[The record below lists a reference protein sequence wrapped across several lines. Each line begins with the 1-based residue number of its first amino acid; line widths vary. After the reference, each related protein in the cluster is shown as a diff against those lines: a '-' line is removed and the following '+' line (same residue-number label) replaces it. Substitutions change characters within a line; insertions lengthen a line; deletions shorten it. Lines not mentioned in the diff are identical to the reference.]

1 MSTRS
6 KALAAI
12 LIGLEALASLGMLAV
27 SVHGP
32 DGLAVAAPVYL
43 LAAAGLTWWI
53 ARRFD
58 SALVLLGVGIL
69 LLAAVPGVVL
79 ALDQAGRMAHERRV
93 AATRV
98 DGVRDE
104 PILSA
109 SGRPIGVRVSYTVS
123 VPKRG
128 FFAILPSLHTRE
140 QGVTNLRLDALR
152 WTIDGRSEPVALEPG
167 RRHAMAVEM
176 YPPIL
181 AYSRGERCLVS
192 LLVPA
197 LLDDVSAAP
206 LRIVIYETT
215 YGNTARGGREEV
227 TRGAYDL
234 AELYR
239 GVLAEELKPCAS

>member
-6 KALAAI
+6 KVLVAI
-12 LIGLEALASLGMLAV
+12 LIGLEALASLGMLAI

-32 DGLAVAAPVYL
+32 DGLVIAAPLYL

-58 SALVLLGVGIL
+58 SALVLLGMGIL
-69 LLAAVPGVVL
+69 MLAAVPGVVL
-79 ALDQAGRMAHERRV
+79 ALEQVGRMTHERRV

-98 DGVRDE
+98 DDVRDE

-123 VPKRG
+123 VPTRG
-128 FFAILPSLHTRE
+128 YFAILPSLHARE
-140 QGVTNLRLDALR
+140 RGVTNLRLAALR
-152 WTIDGRSEPVALEPG
+152 WTIDGSGEPVVLEPG
-167 RRHAMAVEM
+167 RRHAMVVEM
-176 YPPIL
+176 FPPIL
-181 AYSRGERCLVS
+181 AVSRGERCLMS
-192 LLVPA
+192 LLVPT
-197 LLDDVSAAP
+197 LPNDVAAAP
-206 LRIVIYETT
+206 LRIRISDTT
-215 YGNTARGGREEV
+215 YGDTGRGGREEV

-239 GVLAEELKPCAS
+239 GVLAEGLTPCTP